1 MAPPGYPKTVST
13 PSRTRHSQR
22 ICAPVRFTCT
32 PKKQNPR
39 GFPRGSLSI
48 STCCCLDPRSPERG
62 NQDQDQDQQEKG
74 HETVGGSLRP
84 DSSHRDH
91 RSARILGSSTDA
103 CQAEAVGGGPS
114 RSALVR

>member
-13 PSRTRHSQR
+13 PSRTSDSHR
-22 ICAPVRFTCT
+22 ICAPVRFTST

-39 GFPRGSLSI
+39 GLPRGSLSI

-62 NQDQDQDQQEKG
+62 NQDQDEDQQDEG
-74 HETVGGSLRP
+74 HEAVRQCAGPDLR
-84 DSSHRDH
+84 DRDH
-91 RSARILGSSTDA
+91 RSGRILGSAPEA
-103 CQAEAVGGGPS
+103 CQAEPVAPPS